1 MTNNK
6 VSNKM
11 LKLLVP
17 FVIVVFVVFAVG
29 GGSVS
34 VVVLAIFG
42 SMEQSGHKPKRL
54 NNSHRNYLKS
64 QIYSNFWRT

>member
-17 FVIVVFVVFAVG
+17 FVIVVFVVGG

-54 NNSHRNYLKS
+54 NDSHRNYLKS

>member
-17 FVIVVFVVFAVG
+17 FVIVVFVVG

-54 NNSHRNYLKS
+54 NDSHRNYLKS